1 MYMTNLANAGIR
13 ILIAEDMMVVRQLMR
28 DVLFKGGYKHVFVAD
43 DGAMAWSK
51 IQESHK
57 ENMHFDLILCDWNM
71 PHISGIELL
80 KMLRSH
86 EALVVSKTP
95 FMMITTNNEKHQ
107 VIEALSLGANNF
119 VIKPFTSDVLLKK
132 IELVLG
138 KDNYGSIINN

>member
-1 MYMTNLANAGIR
+1 MTNLANAGVR

-28 DVLFKGGYKHVFVAD
+28 DVLFKNGFKHVFLAD

-51 IQESHK
+51 IQDSHK

-71 PHISGIELL
+71 PNISGIELL
-80 KMLRSH
+80 KMLRAH
-86 EALVVSKTP
+86 EVEVIRKTP
-95 FMMITTNNEKHQ
+95 FVMITTNNEKHQ

-119 VIKPFTSDVLLKK
+119 VIKPFDSEVLLKK

-138 KDNYGSIINN
+138 KDIYGSVISDR